1 MAVKKDGNNT
11 RESVKVR
18 KEDIEE
24 INELIRKYKL
34 GK

>member
-1 MAVKKDGNNT
+1 MAIKKDKNTT
-11 RESVKVR
+11 RESVKVK